1 MTSKDGLLIY
11 PDGVKGILAFPTPRT
26 KRQLRGFLGFSGN
39 CRNWIPNFSL
49 IPQSLYDLLKQYQT
63 EPLCWETEHSN
74 ASETLKA
81 LLVKTPALGHA
92 NYGLSFVLFVHET
105 KGTALG
111 LLKPN
116 SMVATTQ
123 KAATLLEWHMIL
135 VCYGNKEGF

>member
-1 MTSKDGLLIY
+1 M
-11 PDGVKGILAFPTPRT
+11 LAFPAPRT
-26 KRQLRGFLGFSGN
+26 ERQLRGFLDLAGYY
-39 CRNWIPNFSL
+39 RNRIPNFSL
-49 IPQSLYDLLKQYQT
+49 VAQPLHDLVKQDQT